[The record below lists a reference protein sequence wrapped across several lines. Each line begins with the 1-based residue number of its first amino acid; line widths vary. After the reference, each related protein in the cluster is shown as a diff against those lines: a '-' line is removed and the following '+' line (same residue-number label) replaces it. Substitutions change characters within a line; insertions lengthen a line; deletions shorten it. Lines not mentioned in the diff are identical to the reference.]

1 MEKVAVEE
9 WKEGKVKRSKV
20 LRKGE
25 KMVTHESRRET
36 GGEEGIN
43 NCLRRAVVGKQGK
56 EEGREGRNKK
66 RKGGKEQLV
75 GE

>member
-1 MEKVAVEE
+1 MEGRKS
-9 WKEGKVKRSKV
+9 KKSKV

-25 KMVTHESRRET
+25 KVVTHESRRER
-36 GGEEGIN
+36 GREEGIN
-43 NCLRRAVVGKQGK
+43 NWLRRTVVGKQGK